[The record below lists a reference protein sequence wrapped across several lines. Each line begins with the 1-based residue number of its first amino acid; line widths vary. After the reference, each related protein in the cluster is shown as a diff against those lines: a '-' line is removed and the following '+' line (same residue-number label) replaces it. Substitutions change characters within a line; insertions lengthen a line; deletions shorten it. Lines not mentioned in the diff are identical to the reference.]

1 MIALHI
7 PITAM
12 LIGIVLRGSA
22 FVFRKYD
29 STEDAVQ
36 RRWSTIFGIARF
48 FTPFFQ
54 GLTLGAL
61 TTGAIHFV
69 GDQVVTGFFAGWLTP
84 FALTC
89 GLFALALF
97 AFLAAAYMTVD
108 LQDQPDLQND
118 FRLRAIRAQTALIPL
133 AIIVF
138 TTSKY
143 GAPLMFHGL
152 TNWWAPLLLGWTA
165 LSAITVTLALWF
177 RKFYLARIAA
187 VYDPTI
193 GEACLKFDQI
203 FRRPRGMYLSIT
215 RKGHVREVLHNWP
228 VKDVRFICV
237 TNAGRILGL
246 GDLGANGM
254 GIPIGKLQLYTAAAG
269 VPPEGLLPM
278 YLDAGTN
285 NETYLQDPL
294 YVGLRQKRPSKEE
307 LYAFV
312 DEFVEAVQEVFP
324 NCCIHF
330 EDWTGVDAVAL
341 LARYRNK
348 ISCYND
354 DIQGTAGVTL
364 AGLINA
370 LKITGGQL
378 KDQRIL
384 FLGAGSA
391 AIGLADL
398 IVSAL
403 GQQGVAPNVAR
414 QQIRLFDTQG
424 LVVAGRPS
432 LAAYKLP
439 YAHKLPPSKP
449 FNHLDLAT
457 EYPQIVA
464 AIEDFKPT
472 ILIGVSTVGKLFS
485 QEVVEAM
492 SRINERPIIFALS
505 NPIEK
510 HECLPEDAY
519 AWSGGRVVY
528 AGGVQFPPVHIGGQ
542 TFLPS
547 QANNLYIFPAVG
559 MAIYATNAKRVT
571 DEMFI
576 EAARAVADQV
586 TPEQLKL
593 GMLFPPQSDIL
604 EVEIQTATRVAKVIF
619 DDDLARVKRPA
630 NLRSWI
636 EGQVYHPQY

>member
-1 MIALHI
+1 MTTKKHGIELLQD
-7 PITAM
+7 PTANKSTAFTEAEKQEW
-12 LIGIVLRGSA
+12 GIVGLVPDA
-22 FVFRKYD
+22 
-29 STEDAVQ
+29 TESIETQLSRVLLQLKQKPTDLE
-36 RRWSTIFGIARF
+36 RYIYLMNLLETDETLFYYTLMSDPARF
-48 FTPFFQ
+48 
-54 GLTLGAL
+54 LE
-61 TTGAIHFV
+61 I
-69 GDQVVTGFFAGWLTP
+69 
-84 FALTC
+84 
-89 GLFALALF
+89 
-97 AFLAAAYMTVD
+97 
-108 LQDQPDLQND
+108 
-118 FRLRAIRAQTALIPL
+118 
-133 AIIVF
+133 
-138 TTSKY
+138 
-143 GAPLMFHGL
+143 
-152 TNWWAPLLLGWTA
+152 
-165 LSAITVTLALWF
+165 
-177 RKFYLARIAA
+177 

-193 GEACLKFDQI
+193 GEACLKFDHI
-203 FRRPRGMYLSIT
+203 LRRPRGMYLSIT
-215 RKGHVREVLHNWP
+215 HKGHVKEVLRNWP

-254 GIPIGKLQLYTAAAG
+254 PIPIGKLQLYTAAAG
-269 VPPEGLLPM
+269 VPPKGLLPM

-294 YVGLRQKRPSKEE
+294 YFGLRRRRPPTEE

-312 DEFVEAVQEVFP
+312 DEFVDAVQEVFP

-330 EDWTGVDAVAL
+330 EDWTGADAVAL
-341 LARYRNK
+341 LARYRDRV
-348 ISCYND
+348 SCYND

-398 IVSAL
+398 MVSAL
-403 GQQGVAPNVAR
+403 GQQGVAKDVAR
-414 QQIRLFDTQG
+414 QHIRLFDTEG
-424 LVVAGRPS
+424 LVVAGRPG
-432 LAAYKLP
+432 LAAHKLP
-439 YAHKLPPSKP
+439 YAHKLAPSKP
-449 FNHLDLAT
+449 FNHLDLAS

-485 QEVVEAM
+485 REVVEAM
-492 SRINERPIIFALS
+492 SRHNARPIIFALS

-519 AWSGGRVVY
+519 AWSNGKVVY
-528 AGGVQFPPVHIGGQ
+528 AGGVQFPPVHLAGQ
-542 TFLPS
+542 TFVPS

-576 EAARAVADQV
+576 EAAQGVADQV
-586 TPEQLKL
+586 TPDQLKL
-593 GMLFPPQSDIL
+593 GMLFPPQSNIL
-604 EVEIQTATRVAKVIF
+604 EVEIQTAARVAKLIF
-619 DDDLARVKRPA
+619 DSGLARVNRPSDIVQFI
-630 NLRSWI
+630 R
-636 EGQVYHPQY
+636 EHVYKPQYHTELALEEVAG

>member
-1 MIALHI
+1 MSE
-7 PITAM
+7 P
-12 LIGIVLRGSA
+12 
-22 FVFRKYD
+22 
-29 STEDAVQ
+29 
-36 RRWSTIFGIARF
+36 ARF
-48 FTPFFQ
+48 
-54 GLTLGAL
+54 LE
-61 TTGAIHFV
+61 I
-69 GDQVVTGFFAGWLTP
+69 
-84 FALTC
+84 
-89 GLFALALF
+89 
-97 AFLAAAYMTVD
+97 
-108 LQDQPDLQND
+108 
-118 FRLRAIRAQTALIPL
+118 
-133 AIIVF
+133 
-138 TTSKY
+138 
-143 GAPLMFHGL
+143 
-152 TNWWAPLLLGWTA
+152 
-165 LSAITVTLALWF
+165 
-177 RKFYLARIAA
+177 

-193 GEACLKFDQI
+193 GEACLKFDHI
-203 FRRPRGMYLSIT
+203 FRRPLGMYLSIT
-215 RKGHVREVLHNWP
+215 RKGHVKEVLRNWP

-278 YLDAGTN
+278 YLDSGTN
-285 NETYLQDPL
+285 NETYLRDPL
-294 YVGLRQKRPSKEE
+294 YVGLRQHRPSTEE

-312 DEFVEAVQEVFP
+312 DEFVEAVQEIFP
-324 NCCIHF
+324 HCCIHF
-330 EDWTGVDAVAL
+330 EDWTGTDAIAL

-348 ISCYND
+348 VSCYND

-370 LKITGGQL
+370 LKLTGDQL

-403 GQQGVAPNVAR
+403 AQQGVAPEMAR
-414 QQIRLFDTQG
+414 QQIRMFDTQG
-424 LVVAGRPS
+424 LVVAGRPG

-449 FNHLDLAT
+449 FDHLDLAS
-457 EYPQIVA
+457 ECPQIVA

-472 ILIGVSTVGKLFS
+472 VLIGVSTVGRLFS
-485 QEVVEAM
+485 REVVEAM
-492 SRINERPIIFALS
+492 SRHNERPIIFALS

-510 HECLPEDAY
+510 HECLPEQAY
-519 AWSGGRVVY
+519 DWSRGKAIY
-528 AGGVQFPPVHIGGQ
+528 AGGVQFPPVHLAGQ

-576 EAARAVADQV
+576 EAAHAVADQV

-604 EVEIQTATRVAKVIF
+604 EVEVQTAARVAKLVF
-619 DDDLARVKRPA
+619 DAGLARVDRPA
-630 NLRSWI
+630 NI
-636 EGQVYHPQY
+636 ETFIRRHLYKPEYQTIA